1 MRRTKTFK
9 TNLPSPQSHWLL
21 GHLSVFKTLKLD
33 PRPFL
38 GFHQLQ
44 KMFGSM
50 FYLDMLKVKIVYIGG
65 YNELKSILNK
75 ESNETRRSSVILQ
88 TLLYGKE
95 NHGITL
101 NSSPDFKVLRRFTLK
116 CLRDLGFGKQ
126 KSESLILEETKCLI
140 EELKKRITQNGGRF
154 QKNDLDILLEKT
166 SLNIMWNLV
175 AGERFEYSDK
185 MIEKLLYFNESFT
198 KIGKD
203 IAGKPLGIFPFLKH
217 IPPFR
222 SKYQEI
228 ENGLKELQ
236 QYFETSISFHEGT
249 LDMDHPRDFID
260 MYLIEARNTEHPIL
274 TKANLIAVCADLFF
288 GGSET
293 TSKVCTY
300 QSLTFHL
307 LCFFQSLMWD
317 FAFMI
322 HHQHIQDAIRSE
334 LDEASGDSM
343 VVMKHKEEIPLTEAT
358 INEAWRLGNVVGLP
372 PFRVAQ
378 V

>member
-1 MRRTKTFK
+1 M
-9 TNLPSPQSHWLL
+9 
-21 GHLSVFKTLKLD
+21 
-33 PRPFL
+33 
-38 GFHQLQ
+38 
-44 KMFGSM
+44 
-50 FYLDMLKVKIVYIGG
+50 
-65 YNELKSILNK
+65 
-75 ESNETRRSSVILQ
+75 
-88 TLLYGKE
+88 
-95 NHGITL
+95 
-101 NSSPDFKVLRRFTLK
+101 
-116 CLRDLGFGKQ
+116 
-126 KSESLILEETKCLI
+126 
-140 EELKKRITQNGGRF
+140 
-154 QKNDLDILLEKT
+154 
-166 SLNIMWNLV
+166 
-175 AGERFEYSDK
+175 
-185 MIEKLLYFNESFT
+185 YFNESFT

-293 TSKVCTY
+293 TSK
-300 QSLTFHL
+300 SLL
-307 LCFFQSLMWD
+307 WD

-322 HHQHIQDAIRSE
+322 HHQQIQDAIRSE

-343 VVMKHKEEIPLTEAT
+343 VVMKNKEEIPLTEAT

-378 V
+378 ESFQQGDYNIPSGSILMTNLYPTHMDEEYWKDPEVFRPTRFISNNKFISDERLIPFGVGRRKCLGESLARMENLLLFANLVKIFKFQGLDGELPTLQHHGGLTNTPEPFSCNIELCG